1 MSTTMKTIECR
12 IYVKAGKWENVWKT
26 YIHSMNR
33 MEKEGNS
40 EKPAKN
46 VQTTNKVSSICCI
59 PFVQFNS
66 NKLPVF

>member
-26 YIHSMNR
+26 YTLYESNG
-33 MEKEGNS
+33 KEGNS

-46 VQTTNKVSSICCI
+46 VQTINKVSSICCI